1 LAFKFSS
8 GLKQSFPS
16 QASKFN
22 LNQYRPQELTT
33 FREDYFPIV
42 ISIESLFPESYQ
54 GRARKSIQFTYGQ
67 FTLDAESKYK
77 FKYLRQKLLVS
88 FSRVT

>member
-1 LAFKFSS
+1 
-8 GLKQSFPS
+8 
-16 QASKFN
+16 
-22 LNQYRPQELTT
+22 
-33 FREDYFPIV
+33 V

-77 FKYLRQKLLVS
+77 FKYLR
-88 FSRVT
+88 